1 MGSLI
6 LVAKAGG
13 SPVPDKFVLYLS
25 DKVQS
30 LPGHFPGVP
39 NLLVQVNVHSGELG
53 WTFCRDTATVLK
65 LLTVGIDM
73 VPSYSH
79 WVAQLLVTGLWDSC
93 APH

>member
-13 SPVPDKFVLYLS
+13 SPVPDKSVLFQS

-39 NLLVQVNVHSGELG
+39 SLLVQVNAHSGELG
-53 WTFCRDTATVLK
+53 WAFL
-65 LLTVGIDM
+65 
-73 VPSYSH
+73 
-79 WVAQLLVTGLWDSC
+79 
-93 APH
+93 